1 MMQLLMEYGHAICR
15 RMARVCATVIA
26 SFALA
31 VCLLLSYS
39 PDAASAALGVPPV
52 FTAPI
57 QVAGLT
63 ETWTISGWQGSG
75 SNHIS
80 SATVTFPAGFVIPAT
95 PTVTVTANALVC
107 TVARATRTNQS
118 VAIEIVG
125 GCDTGPAAPYT
136 NPVGRQSITIAG
148 VTNPVAAGTMAAT
161 GFTLRTSADTE
172 TSASA
177 RVVIW
182 GVAITPTVCNASGGL
197 SRGEVTFV
205 ATGEGTAAN
214 TGSATSAPLL
224 ITVSSGWFRLTPQ
237 FVGGALGVIDNAA
250 TTTTSAQAVVSAGV
264 VTGSS
269 LVVSV
274 GRSSPGVVTATLQVS
289 PMTGGTPVVLGSSE
303 VTFTGEGVCVPP
315 PAPAPVAGTFSGGT
329 IAPAGISLVTFTGTL
344 AQLSTAGTTSKVV
357 SVTAVTGGRLLTFVV
372 GAPDFANADFAA
384 VFPSGFSG
392 ALVIVK
398 V

>member
-161 GFTLRTSADTE
+161 GFIVLL
-172 TSASA
+172 
-177 RVVIW
+177 
-182 GVAITPTVCNASGGL
+182 VAMRRGRPTFNRAEWIRLGAMGL
-197 SRGEVTFV
+197 
-205 ATGEGTAAN
+205 
-214 TGSATSAPLL
+214 
-224 ITVSSGWFRLTPQ
+224 
-237 FVGGALGVIDNAA
+237 LGVNYASLSDE
-250 TTTTSAQAVVSAGV
+250 AGH
-264 VTGSS
+264 
-269 LVVSV
+269 
-274 GRSSPGVVTATLQVS
+274 A
-289 PMTGGTPVVLGSSE
+289 
-303 VTFTGEGVCVPP
+303 
-315 PAPAPVAGTFSGGT
+315 
-329 IAPAGISLVTFTGTL
+329 
-344 AQLSTAGTTSKVV
+344 
-357 SVTAVTGGRLLTFVV
+357 
-372 GAPDFANADFAA
+372 
-384 VFPSGFSG
+384 
-392 ALVIVK
+392 
-398 V
+398 